1 MYQSPLIS
9 TFLHKKLLT
18 IISFFHNS
26 FKYSILTFLQNFYLN
41 LNIWY
46 FYKNFLFN
54 NQGILISN
62 FTKSVQY
69 NSLSNNILNLKTFK
83 ILKWERLKTKQTHY
97 YIKEIKILPFSIQ
110 KVTFNKLTFLIIFL
124 LLQPLYTFNKYI
136 NISYSFLFLTK
147 NSYLFPFFSAFYF
160 KVYNY

>member
-9 TFLHKKLLT
+9 TFLYKKLLT
-18 IISFFHNS
+18 IISLFHNS
-26 FKYSILTFLQNFYLN
+26 FKYSIFTFLQNFYLN

-83 ILKWERLKTKQTHY
+83 VLK
-97 YIKEIKILPFSIQ
+97 
-110 KVTFNKLTFLIIFL
+110 
-124 LLQPLYTFNKYI
+124 
-136 NISYSFLFLTK
+136 
-147 NSYLFPFFSAFYF
+147 
-160 KVYNY
+160 